1 VLTRKA
7 VFTFTPGTNILIT
20 VLRNA
25 LTLLLFL
32 HVFLAGEAAFAVG
45 KETLVDIT
53 GVAVV
58 VDEAAPA
65 ARADGLDEAK
75 VKALV
80 EDRLARANIMVLED
94 RTWYSVFG
102 GSYLLVKI
110 IASKA
115 VSGDRYAV
123 YVDMELYQTV
133 VLMGKKLGQ
142 NINTAAATWSIGKLL
157 SCGSARI
164 EECVEGTVGELTD
177 LFIKD
182 YIEVNT
188 LRWKQEQ
195 ERLRKEN

>member
-1 VLTRKA
+1 LRTA
-7 VFTFTPGTNILIT
+7 LSLI
-20 VLRNA
+20 
-25 LTLLLFL
+25 LFL
-32 HVFLAGEAAFAVG
+32 NVLLAGETAFAVG

-58 VDEAAPA
+58 VDDVSPA
-65 ARADGLDEAK
+65 VREDGLKEAD

-80 EDRLARANIMVLED
+80 EGELARANIMVLED
-94 RTWYSVFG
+94 RKWTSVFG
-102 GSYLLVKI
+102 GSYLLIRI
-110 IASKA
+110 IASKT

-133 VLMGKKLGQ
+133 VLMGKKLGE

-157 SCGSARI
+157 SCNAARI
-164 EECVEGTVGELTD
+164 KDCVEGTVGELTD

-188 LRWKQEQ
+188 LKWRQEQ
-195 ERLRKEN
+195 ERLRKEE

>member
-1 VLTRKA
+1 MA
-7 VFTFTPGTNILIT
+7 
-20 VLRNA
+20 A
-25 LTLLLFL
+25 L
-32 HVFLAGEAAFAVG
+32 LAAEAAFAVG

-58 VDEAAPA
+58 VDEVSPV
-65 ARADGLDEAK
+65 AREDGLSEAGI
-75 VKALV
+75 KAVV
-80 EDRLARANIMVLED
+80 EDKLTRANIMVLED
-94 RTWYSVFG
+94 REWYSVFG

-123 YVDMELYQTV
+123 YIDMELYQTV
-133 VLMGKKLGQ
+133 VLMGKRLGQ

-157 SCGSARI
+157 SCNAAQI
-164 EECVEGTVGELTD
+164 NDCALGTVAELTD

-188 LRWKQEQ
+188 LKWKQEQ
-195 ERLRKEN
+195 ERLRKK

>member
-1 VLTRKA
+1 
-7 VFTFTPGTNILIT
+7 
-20 VLRNA
+20 LRNV
-25 LTLLLFL
+25 LLLLLFL
-32 HVFLAGEAAFAVG
+32 HAFLAGEAAFAVG

-65 ARADGLDEAK
+65 ARADGLEEAR
-75 VKALV
+75 VKTLV

-157 SCGSARI
+157 SCGSAQI
-164 EECVEGTVGELTD
+164 QECVEGTAGELTD

-188 LRWKQEQ
+188 LKWKQEQ
-195 ERLRKEN
+195 ERLQKE